1 MRVLPFNEEPKKPL
15 KRELFGETLYR
26 HHAGREGQK
35 MMSLSTLP
43 MEVMAL
49 ILNNVPDIFTLLSAT
64 KASHF
69 FLHALKTRERQI
81 IASRFQNEWSRLGR
95 FDIKHTT
102 CGRLLREVLALARTE
117 FIDPVHTERI
127 LGQVW
132 ASFAQRKIEEALLPV
147 CLAIARSYIR
157 VGQPESAINLLDS
170 AWNGR
175 DPFTYSIPASIGRD
189 FDDEDRL
196 AAAMRRRRDALFP
209 VGKLLATLLSAAGE
223 DTTLLRQEVGNLR
236 TSFQR
241 APLLVIGRDQVALFP
256 WAYMPESRELFD
268 DGIWCNVGESGLPGC
283 VKALVRISRW
293 AGSYTKLNNELRVD
307 SIVRTYRLSR
317 GSCLFS
323 SLGTDALFDTP
334 GGDFLRIYTG
344 DLPRDT
350 KLVDDMDDADLTE
363 AVTADEQEVQRKNEL
378 IAALLSGSR
387 GDGPVSDDEIL
398 AAAGEYNA
406 QRIVVDLL
414 SRHYKPSPGCR
425 YQVLIVLR
433 TFHLATVVRHLRAL
447 GDKLSIGEDILTAA
461 AENPYGEKG
470 ILKFVLDR

>member
-1 MRVLPFNEEPKKPL
+1 MP
-15 KRELFGETLYR
+15 
-26 HHAGREGQK
+26 
-35 MMSLSTLP
+35 LSTLP
-43 MEVMAL
+43 IEVMAL
-49 ILNNVPDIFTLLSAT
+49 ILNNVPAIFTLLSAT

-69 FLHALKTRERQI
+69 FLHAFKTRERQI

-117 FIDPVHTERI
+117 FIDPVHIEWI
-127 LGQVW
+127 LGQIW
-132 ASFAQRKIEEALLPV
+132 ASFAQRNIEEALLPV

-157 VGQPESAINLLDS
+157 AGQPGSAINLLDS

-196 AAAMRRRRDALFP
+196 AAGMRRRRDALFP

-223 DTTLLRQEVGNLR
+223 EDTTLLRQEVGSLR

-256 WAYMPESRELFD
+256 WAYMPDSRELFD
-268 DGIWCNVGESGLPGC
+268 DGIWCNVGESGIPGC

-293 AGSYTKLNNELRVD
+293 AGCYAKLNNESGVD
-307 SIVRTYRLSR
+307 SIVRIYRLSR

-323 SLGTDALFDTP
+323 SLGTDALFDAP

-350 KLVDDMDDADLTE
+350 ELVDDMDNADLTA
-363 AVTADEQEVQRKNEL
+363 AVVADEQKVQRKNEL

-387 GDGPVSDDEIL
+387 GNGPVSDDEIL
-398 AAAGEYNA
+398 AAAEEYNA

-414 SRHYKPSPGCR
+414 SRHFKPSPSCR

-433 TFHLATVVRHLRAL
+433 TFHLATVVRLLRAL
-447 GDKLSIGEDILTAA
+447 GDKLSIREDILMAA

-470 ILKFVLDR
+470 ILKFVLDRRRGRYPTAGRVSISAEE